1 MATKLTTITGQ
12 YHSYVA
18 DQVLTHYQLNETIDY
33 FDDQNRLNRIF
44 LTGTGI
50 VCGLQVSTNA
60 GYTTVTIT
68 QGTGITTDG
77 DLIKLSIKPAP
88 ADQALAIAIKQK
100 LSSIDFQKIDYKTY
114 KVFDT
119 DKANYS
125 AFKNN
130 SNVLLPIWELLPEKP
145 GGTPLESGEL
155 LLTSFANLKNHV
167 VLLYLESYTKDASL
181 CDEVDC
187 SNKGGEEIFN
197 LRVLVVSQA
206 TADIIIGKNGNAER
220 DSLYKKYDVFQKY
233 SLLDELGV
241 KKVIPTFNSTSTANK
256 IKQLFNAV
264 VNDPSFRTDL
274 IANLTTLLSSFGY
287 TAQLTGIT
295 TRINALFTIDPN
307 NIPSDIHYRYD
318 LLKDIVA
325 TYKELKDLFIQ
336 LKSECNPPIGS
347 FPKHLF
353 LGFVEDNNRFKD
365 YRHQFYKA
373 SILDQNKT
381 FSNFD
386 SLVRRLKGIL
396 DNYQITANSIKITPS
411 KAMGKLGVKSVPYY
425 YNVDDNLLH
434 AWDFEKSSLYNHQ
447 ANFSYHTTNLLNSDY
462 IKAPLGFCI
471 DDHDFYRIEGY
482 LNDSVDDVKTFL
494 NSKKIEYGLDFDF
507 YILDVVE
514 NAADLKILFN
524 TNYSFEHKA
533 GVKKGGTLLLLKSGT
548 TFITDF
554 AIEGKISPD
563 NGLGC
568 CTIMGCLYPWISSLR
583 YINNLSRSI
592 RGTQSRRIEMPT
604 HYTLSIKKYSINGV
618 NLITNRVLVNIP
630 LDQVLARRL
639 HVVMETLNN
648 MFPTGLLFDFI
659 EEEKKLRIMRLEKDV
674 FEFEVQD
681 ITLSKSAPIYT
692 FTETGVTKNGKVFS
706 SNKITCAVI
715 NSHKANI
722 YKKIHANY
730 DPINKDDDDFG
741 RFNDDWDKFEYL
753 RSELR
758 FHDHTKSFI
767 RFPKIFDDFYSIP
780 VIYNNQQNEDTTVAE
795 ELLNIAQEIA
805 RIDDHYHDI
814 YIGGDWTSG
823 NYVNTTMQSFY
834 LENYT
839 DTNDKLV
846 LFINLRKKIHNEDK
860 VSKYMIHID
869 TTRNVKLS
877 DFEELFAKYA
887 KKAEFYF
894 YKPTNG
900 NFIKIEQNRFS
911 KDGSIKKR
919 VLVNTKKITKS
930 PITKKVTKPVT
941 KKTPVAKRTPKKPG
955 DTK

>member
-33 FDDQNRLNRIF
+33 FDDQNRLNRIS

-60 GYTTVTIT
+60 GYTTVSIT

-77 DLIKLSIKPAP
+77 DLIKLSKKPDSAG
-88 ADQALAIAIKQK
+88 QALATAIKQK
-100 LSSIDFQKIDYKTY
+100 LSSIDLQKIDYKSY
-114 KVFDT
+114 KPFDT
-119 DKANYS
+119 DKGNYP

-130 SNVLLPIWELLPEKP
+130 SNALLPIWELLPEKTP
-145 GGTPLESGEL
+145 GTAPETGEL
-155 LLTSFANLKNHV
+155 PLTNFVNLKNHV
-167 VLLYLESYTKDASL
+167 VLLYLESYTKDAAL

-197 LRVLVVSQA
+197 LRVLVVNQA
-206 TADIIIGKNGNAER
+206 TANIIIGKSPSPER
-220 DSLYKKYDVFQKY
+220 DPLYNKYDVFQKY
-233 SLLDELGV
+233 SALEELGV
-241 KKVIPTFNSTSTANK
+241 KKVIPTFNSTSTATK

-264 VNDPSFRTDL
+264 VNDSSFRTDL
-274 IANLTTLLSSFGY
+274 ITNLTTLLSSFGF
-287 TAQLTGIT
+287 TAQLTTIT
-295 TRINALFTIDPN
+295 ARINALFTIDPN
-307 NIPSDIHYRYD
+307 NIPADIHYRYD
-318 LLKDIVA
+318 LLKDIIA

-336 LKSECNPPIGS
+336 IKSECNPPINS

-373 SILDQNKT
+373 SVLDQNKT
-381 FSNFD
+381 FSNFE

-396 DNYQITANSIKITPS
+396 ENYQVTANSIKITPS
-411 KAMGKLGVKSVPYY
+411 KTMGKLGSKSVPYY

-434 AWDFEKSSLYNHQ
+434 AWDYEKSSLYIHKT
-447 ANFSYHTTNLLNSDY
+447 NFSYHTTNLANEDY
-462 IKAPLGFCI
+462 IKAPLGYCI
-471 DDHDFYRIEGY
+471 DDYDFYRIEGY

-494 NSKKIEYGLDFDF
+494 NTKKIEYGLDFDF

-554 AIEGKISPD
+554 SIEGKISPD

-583 YINNLSRSI
+583 YINNLSRST

-604 HYTLSIKKYSINGV
+604 HYKLSIKKYSINGV

-630 LDQVLARRL
+630 LDQILSRRL

-648 MFPTGLLFDFI
+648 LFPTGLLFDFI

-681 ITLSKSAPIYT
+681 ITLSNSAPTYT
-692 FTETGVTKNGKVFS
+692 FTENGVTKNGKLFS
-706 SNKITCAVI
+706 TNKISCAIV

-741 RFNDDWDKFEYL
+741 RFNDDWSKFEYL
-753 RSELR
+753 RGRLR
-758 FHDHTKSFI
+758 YHQLTREWK
-767 RFPKIFDDFYSIP
+767 RFPKTLEDFYTIP
-780 VIYNNQQNEDTTVAE
+780 MNYESQATEDTIVADD
-795 ELLNIAQEIA
+795 LLSIATQIRNINKN
-805 RIDDHYHDI
+805 YTDI
-814 YIGGDWTSG
+814 YIGGDWVNG
-823 NYVNTTMQSFY
+823 NWVNPTMQDY
-834 LENYT
+834 YERNYT
-839 DTNDKLV
+839 NTDDELI
-846 LFINLRKKIHNEDK
+846 LFMNLRKKIHNEQN

-869 TTRNVKLS
+869 TTRAVKTEEFDELLS
-877 DFEELFAKYA
+877 RYEKR
-887 KKAEFYF
+887 AEIYF
-894 YKPTNG
+894 YKPTTG
-900 NFIKIEQNRFS
+900 NFIKIEENRMRNL
-911 KDGSIKKR
+911 KR
-919 VLVNTKKITKS
+919 
-930 PITKKVTKPVT
+930 VTKPVVTKPIVT
-941 KKTPVAKRTPKKPG
+941 KK
-955 DTK
+955 DTKGKGDPK

>member
-1 MATKLTTITGQ
+1 MAAKLTTITGH

-18 DQVLTHYQLNETIDY
+18 DQVLTHFQLNETIDY
-33 FDDQNRLNRIF
+33 FDDQNRLSKIF

-50 VCGLQVSTNA
+50 VCGFQVSANV
-60 GYTTVTIT
+60 GYSTVTIT
-68 QGTGITTDG
+68 QGNGITTDG
-77 DLIKLSIKPAP
+77 DLIKLTTKPLTP
-88 ADQALAIAIKQK
+88 ADQAKATLIKQK
-100 LSSIDFQKIDYKTY
+100 LFSIDISKIDYKTY

-119 DKANYS
+119 DKGNYPH
-125 AFKNN
+125 FKNAGN
-130 SNVLLPIWELLPEKP
+130 TILPMWELLPEKP
-145 GGTPLESGEL
+145 AGTPLESGES
-155 LLTSFANLKNHV
+155 LLTTFANLKNHV
-167 VLLYLESYTKDASL
+167 VILYLENYTKDTAL

-206 TADIIIGKNGNAER
+206 TANIIIGKSGSPER
-220 DSLYKKYDVFQKY
+220 DPLYNKYDVFQKY
-233 SLLDELGV
+233 STLDELGV
-241 KKVIPTFNSTSTANK
+241 KKVIPTFNSTSTANQ
-256 IKQLFNAV
+256 IKQLFTTV
-264 VNDPSFRTDL
+264 VNDVSFKSEL
-274 IANLTTLLSSFGY
+274 LANLATVLIPFGY
-287 TAQLTGIT
+287 TSQLTAIN
-295 TRINALFTIDPN
+295 TRITALLTIDPI
-307 NIPSDIHYRYD
+307 NIPADIHYRYD

-347 FPKHLF
+347 FPKHLL

-373 SILDQNKT
+373 AALDQNKT
-381 FSNFD
+381 FSHFD

-396 DNYQITANSIKITPS
+396 DNYQVTANSIKITPS
-411 KAMGKLGVKSVPYY
+411 KTMGKLGSKSVPYY

-447 ANFSYHTTNLLNSDY
+447 ANFSYHTTNLANNDY
-462 IKAPLGFCI
+462 IKTPLGYCT
-471 DDHDFYRIEGY
+471 DDYDFYRIEGY
-482 LNDSVDDVKTFL
+482 LNDSVDDVKAFL
-494 NSKKIEYGLDFDF
+494 NSKRIEFGLDFDF
-507 YILDVVE
+507 YILDVTE

-548 TFITDF
+548 AFITDF
-554 AIEGKISPD
+554 AIDGKISPD

-592 RGTQSRRIEMPT
+592 RGTQSKRVEMPT

-630 LDQVLARRL
+630 LDQILARRL

-648 MFPTGLLFDFI
+648 LFPTGLLFDFI

-692 FTETGVTKNGKVFS
+692 FTENGVTKNGKVFS
-706 SNKITCAVI
+706 TNKITCAII

-730 DPINKDDDDFG
+730 DPINKDDDNFG

-753 RSELR
+753 RGRLR
-758 FHDHTKSFI
+758 YHEVTESYM
-767 RFPKIFDDFYSIP
+767 RFPKTFEDFYTIP
-780 VIYNNQQNEDTTVAE
+780 MIYNNQEIEDTTVAE
-795 ELLNIAQEIA
+795 ELMSIADQIININ
-805 RIDDHYHDI
+805 DNYNNI
-814 YIGGDWTSG
+814 YIGGDWVNG
-823 NYVNTTMQSFY
+823 NWVNPTMQSYY
-834 LENYT
+834 LKNYD
-839 DTNDKLV
+839 DTNDELV
-846 LFINLRKKIHNEDK
+846 RFMNLRTKIHNEEK

-869 TTRNVKLS
+869 TTRTVKTS
-877 DFEELFAKYA
+877 EFDELISRYA
-887 KKAEFYF
+887 KKAEIYF

-900 NFIKIEQNRFS
+900 NFIKIEANRF
-911 KDGSIKKR
+911 R
-919 VLVNTKKITKS
+919 NLNRKITE
-930 PITKKVTKPVT
+930 PVVTKPVVT
-941 KKTPVAKRTPKKPG
+941 KPLVTKRDLKKPG

>member
-1 MATKLTTITGQ
+1 MAAKLTTITGH

-18 DQVLTHYQLNETIDY
+18 DQVLTHFQLNETIDY
-33 FDDQNRLNRIF
+33 FDDQNRLSKIF

-50 VCGLQVSTNA
+50 VCGFQVSANA
-60 GYTTVTIT
+60 GYSTVTIT
-68 QGTGITTDG
+68 QGNGITTDG
-77 DLIKLSIKPAP
+77 DLIKLTTKPLTP
-88 ADQALAIAIKQK
+88 ADQAMATAIKQK
-100 LSSIDFQKIDYKTY
+100 LFSIDISKIDYKTY

-119 DKANYS
+119 DKGNY
-125 AFKNN
+125 AHFKNAGN
-130 SNVLLPIWELLPEKP
+130 TILPMWELLPEKAA
-145 GGTPLESGEL
+145 GTPLESGES
-155 LLTSFANLKNHV
+155 LLTTFTNLKNHV
-167 VLLYLESYTKDASL
+167 VLLYLENYTKDAAL

-206 TADIIIGKNGNAER
+206 TANIIIGKSGSPGR
-220 DSLYKKYDVFQKY
+220 DSLYNKYDVFQKY
-233 SLLDELGV
+233 STLDELGV
-241 KKVIPTFNSTSTANK
+241 KKVIPTFNSTSTANQ
-256 IKQLFNAV
+256 IKQLFSAV
-264 VNDPSFRTDL
+264 VNDASFRSDL
-274 IANLTTLLSSFGY
+274 LANLATVLIPFGY
-287 TAQLTGIT
+287 TTQLTAIN
-295 TRINALFTIDPN
+295 TRITALLTIDPI
-307 NIPSDIHYRYD
+307 NIPADIHYRYD
-318 LLKDIVA
+318 LVKDIVA

-347 FPKHLF
+347 FPKHLL

-373 SILDQNKT
+373 AVLDQNKT
-381 FSNFD
+381 FSHFD

-396 DNYQITANSIKITPS
+396 DNYQVTANSIKITPS
-411 KAMGKLGVKSVPYY
+411 KTMGKLGSKSVPYY

-447 ANFSYHTTNLLNSDY
+447 ANFSYHTTNLANNDY
-462 IKAPLGFCI
+462 IKTPLSYCT
-471 DDHDFYRIEGY
+471 DDYDFYRIEGY
-482 LNDSVDDVKTFL
+482 LNDSVDDVKSFL
-494 NSKKIEYGLDFDF
+494 NSKKIEFGLDFDF
-507 YILDVVE
+507 YILDVTE

-554 AIEGKISPD
+554 AIDGKISPD

-592 RGTQSRRIEMPT
+592 RGTQSKRVEMPT

-630 LDQVLARRL
+630 LDQILARRL

-648 MFPTGLLFDFI
+648 LFPTGLLFDFI

-706 SNKITCAVI
+706 SNKITCAII

-730 DPINKDDDDFG
+730 DPINKDDDNFG

-753 RSELR
+753 RGLLR
-758 FHDHTKSFI
+758 YHDVTKSYM
-767 RFPKIFDDFYSIP
+767 RFPKTFEDFYTIP
-780 VIYNNQQNEDTTVAE
+780 MIYNNQEVEDTTVAE
-795 ELLNIAQEIA
+795 ELMSIADQIININ
-805 RIDDHYHDI
+805 DNYNNI
-814 YIGGDWTSG
+814 YIGGDWVNG
-823 NYVNTTMQSFY
+823 NWVNPTMQSYY
-834 LENYT
+834 LKNYT
-839 DTNDKLV
+839 DTNDELV
-846 LFINLRKKIHNEDK
+846 RFMNLRTKIHNEEK

-869 TTRNVKLS
+869 TTRTVKTSEFDELLS
-877 DFEELFAKYA
+877 RYA
-887 KKAEFYF
+887 KKAEIYF

-900 NFIKIEQNRFS
+900 NFIKIESNRF
-911 KDGSIKKR
+911 R
-919 VLVNTKKITKS
+919 NLNRKITE
-930 PITKKVTKPVT
+930 PVVTKPVVT
-941 KKTPVAKRTPKKPG
+941 KSVVNKRNLKKPD

>member
-1 MATKLTTITGQ
+1 MAAKLTTITGH

-18 DQVLTHYQLNETIDY
+18 DQVLTHFQLNETIDY
-33 FDDQNRLNRIF
+33 FDDQNRLNRVF

-50 VCGLQVSTNA
+50 ICGFQVSANA
-60 GYTTVTIT
+60 AYSTVSIT
-68 QGTGITTDG
+68 QGNGITTDG
-77 DLIKLSIKPAP
+77 DLIKLSVKPSTP
-88 ADQALAIAIKQK
+88 ADVALSTALKQK
-100 LSSIDFQKIDYKTY
+100 LFSIDFPKIDYKSY

-119 DKANYS
+119 DKGNY
-125 AFKNN
+125 AHFKNG
-130 SNVLLPIWELLPEKP
+130 SNVIFPMWELLPEKP
-145 GGTPLESGEL
+145 SGIALESGESP
-155 LLTSFANLKNHV
+155 LTTFVNLKNHV
-167 VLLYLESYTKDASL
+167 IILYLENYTKDAAL

-187 SNKGGEEIFN
+187 ANKGGEEIFN

-206 TADIIIGKNGNAER
+206 TANSIIGKSITPQR
-220 DSLYKKYDVFQKY
+220 DPLYNKYDVFQKY
-233 SLLDELGV
+233 NLLDELGV
-241 KKVIPTFNSTSTANK
+241 KKVIPTFNTTSTVNK
-256 IKQLFNAV
+256 IKQLFTAV
-264 VNDPSFRTDL
+264 VNDVTFQSEL
-274 IANLTTLLSSFGY
+274 LANLTTILSSFGF
-287 TAQLTGIT
+287 TAQLASIT
-295 TRINALFTIDPN
+295 TKINTLLTIDPD
-307 NIPSDIHYRYD
+307 NIPADIHYRYD

-347 FPKHLF
+347 FPKHLL

-373 SILDQNKT
+373 PVLDQNKT

-386 SLVRRLKGIL
+386 SLVRRLKSIL
-396 DNYQITANSIKITPS
+396 DNYQITATSIKITPS
-411 KAMGKLGVKSVPYY
+411 KTIGKLGAKSVPYY

-434 AWDFEKSSLYNHQ
+434 AWDFEKSSLYIHQ
-447 ANFSYHTTNLLNSDY
+447 TNFSYHTTNLLNNDY
-462 IKAPLGFCI
+462 IKTPLGYCT
-471 DDHDFYRIEGY
+471 DDYDFYRIEGY
-482 LNDSVDDVKTFL
+482 LNDTVDDVKAFL
-494 NSKKIEYGLDFDF
+494 TAKRIEFGLDFDF
-507 YILDVVE
+507 YILDIVE

-533 GVKKGGTLLLLKSGT
+533 GVKKGGTLLLLKSGN

-554 AIEGKISPD
+554 SIEGKISPD

-592 RGTQSRRIEMPT
+592 RGTQSKRVEMPT

-630 LDQVLARRL
+630 LDQILARRL

-648 MFPTGLLFDFI
+648 LFPTGLLFDFI

-681 ITLSKSAPIYT
+681 ITISKSAPIYT
-692 FTETGVTKNGKVFS
+692 FTENGVTKNGKIFF
-706 SNKITCAVI
+706 SNKITCAII

-741 RFNDDWDKFEYL
+741 RFNDDWNKFEYL
-753 RSELR
+753 RSQLR
-758 FHDHTKSFI
+758 FHKRTQSLI
-767 RFPKIFDDFYSIP
+767 RFPKIFDDFYTIP
-780 VIYNNQQNEDTTVAE
+780 VIYDNQENEDTTVAE
-795 ELLNIAQEIA
+795 ELLNIARQIIE
-805 RIDDHYHDI
+805 IDDRYNEI

-823 NYVNTTMQSFY
+823 NYVNTTMQSYY
-834 LENYT
+834 LENSD
-839 DTNDKLV
+839 DTNDELV
-846 LFINLRKKIHNEDK
+846 LFMNLRTKIHNEEK

-877 DFEELFAKYA
+877 DFEELIARYA

-900 NFIKIEQNRFS
+900 NFIKIEQNRYS

-919 VLVNTKKITKS
+919 VLVNTKKITK
-930 PITKKVTKPVT
+930 PVIAKKTTKPVIT
-941 KKTPVAKRTPKKPG
+941 RNPKRRG

>member
-1 MATKLTTITGQ
+1 MAAKLTTITGH

-18 DQVLTHYQLNETIDY
+18 DQVLTHFQLNETIDY
-33 FDDQNRLNRIF
+33 FDDQNRLSKIF

-50 VCGLQVSTNA
+50 VCGFQVSANA
-60 GYTTVTIT
+60 GYSVVTIT
-68 QGTGITTDG
+68 QGNGITTDG
-77 DLIKLSIKPAP
+77 DLIKLTTKPLTP
-88 ADQALAIAIKQK
+88 ADQAKATAIKQK
-100 LSSIDFQKIDYKTY
+100 LFSIDISKIDYKSY

-119 DKANYS
+119 DKGNYPH
-125 AFKNN
+125 FKNAGN
-130 SNVLLPIWELLPEKP
+130 TILPMWELLPEKP
-145 GGTPLESGEL
+145 AGTPLESGES
-155 LLTSFANLKNHV
+155 LLTTFANLKNHV
-167 VLLYLESYTKDASL
+167 VILYLENYTKDAAL

-206 TADIIIGKNGNAER
+206 TANIIIGKSGSPER
-220 DSLYKKYDVFQKY
+220 DPLYNKYDVFQKY
-233 SLLDELGV
+233 STLDELGV
-241 KKVIPTFNSTSTANK
+241 KKVIPTFNSTSTANQ
-256 IKQLFNAV
+256 IKQLFTTV
-264 VNDPSFRTDL
+264 VNDVTFRSEL
-274 IANLTTLLSSFGY
+274 LANLATVLIPFGY
-287 TAQLTGIT
+287 TSQLTAIN
-295 TRINALFTIDPN
+295 TRITALLTIDPI
-307 NIPSDIHYRYD
+307 NIPADIHYRYD

-336 LKSECNPPIGS
+336 LKSECNPPLGS
-347 FPKHLF
+347 FPKHLL

-365 YRHQFYKA
+365 YRHQFYKSA
-373 SILDQNKT
+373 ALDQNKT
-381 FSNFD
+381 FSHFD

-396 DNYQITANSIKITPS
+396 DNYQVTANSIKITPS
-411 KAMGKLGVKSVPYY
+411 KTMGKLGSKSVPYY

-447 ANFSYHTTNLLNSDY
+447 ANFSYHTTNLANNDY
-462 IKAPLGFCI
+462 IKTPLGYCT
-471 DDHDFYRIEGY
+471 DDYDFYRIEGY
-482 LNDSVDDVKTFL
+482 LNDSVDDVKAFL
-494 NSKKIEYGLDFDF
+494 NSKKIEFGLDFDF
-507 YILDVVE
+507 YILDVTE

-548 TFITDF
+548 AFITDF
-554 AIEGKISPD
+554 AIDGKISPD

-592 RGTQSRRIEMPT
+592 RGTQSKRVEMPT

-630 LDQVLARRL
+630 LDQILARRL

-648 MFPTGLLFDFI
+648 LFPTGLLFDFI

-692 FTETGVTKNGKVFS
+692 FTENGVTKNGKVFS
-706 SNKITCAVI
+706 TNKITCAII

-730 DPINKDDDDFG
+730 DPINKDDDNFG

-753 RSELR
+753 RGLLR
-758 FHDHTKSFI
+758 YHEVTKSYM
-767 RFPKIFDDFYSIP
+767 RFPKTFEDFYTIP
-780 VIYNNQQNEDTTVAE
+780 MIYNNQEIEDTTVAE
-795 ELLNIAQEIA
+795 ELMSIADQIININ
-805 RIDDHYHDI
+805 DNYNNI
-814 YIGGDWTSG
+814 YIGGDWVNG
-823 NYVNTTMQSFY
+823 NWVNPTMQSYY
-834 LENYT
+834 LKNYD
-839 DTNDKLV
+839 DTNDELV
-846 LFINLRKKIHNEDK
+846 RFMNLRTKIHNEEK

-869 TTRNVKLS
+869 TTRTVKTS
-877 DFEELFAKYA
+877 EFDELISRYA
-887 KKAEFYF
+887 KKAEIYF

-900 NFIKIEQNRFS
+900 NFIKIEANRF
-911 KDGSIKKR
+911 R
-919 VLVNTKKITKS
+919 NLNRKITE
-930 PITKKVTKPVT
+930 PVVTKPLVT
-941 KKTPVAKRTPKKPG
+941 KRDLKKPG

>member
-1 MATKLTTITGQ
+1 MAAKLTTITGQ

-33 FDDQNRLNRIF
+33 FDDQNRLSRVF

-50 VCGLQVSTNA
+50 VCGFQVSTNP
-60 GYTTVTIT
+60 GYSTVTIT
-68 QGTGITTDG
+68 QGNGITTDG
-77 DLIKLSIKPAP
+77 DLIKLSVKPSTP
-88 ADQALAIAIKQK
+88 ADIALATALKQK
-100 LSSIDFQKIDYKTY
+100 LISIDIPKIDYKSY
-114 KVFDT
+114 KVFDI
-119 DKANYS
+119 DKGNYPH
-125 AFKNN
+125 FK
-130 SNVLLPIWELLPEKP
+130 SGTAMLPMWELLPEKT
-145 GGTPLESGEL
+145 GALETGES
-155 LLTSFANLKNHV
+155 LLTSFPDLKNHV
-167 VLLYLESYTKDASL
+167 VLLYLENYTKEATL
-181 CDEVDC
+181 CDETDC
-187 SNKGGEEIFN
+187 SNKGGEEVFN

-206 TADIIIGKNGNAER
+206 TANIIISKTSTPQR
-220 DSLYKKYDVFQKY
+220 DPLYSKYDVFDKY
-233 SLLDELGV
+233 SMLEELGV
-241 KKVIPTFNSTSTANK
+241 KKVIPTFNNTSTAAK
-256 IKQLFNAV
+256 IKQLFNTV
-264 VNDPSFRTDL
+264 VNDVSFKSEL
-274 IANLTTLLSSFGY
+274 LANLATVLIPFGY
-287 TAQLTGIT
+287 VTQLAAIN
-295 TRINALFTIDPN
+295 TRLNTLFTIDPN
-307 NIPSDIHYRYD
+307 NIPADIHYRYD

-325 TYKELKDLFIQ
+325 TYKELKDLFLQ

-347 FPKHLF
+347 FPKHLL
-353 LGFVEDNNRFKD
+353 LGLVEENNRYKN

-373 SILDQNKT
+373 SALDQNKT

-396 DNYQITANSIKITPS
+396 DNYLVNANSVKITPS
-411 KAMGKLGVKSVPYY
+411 KTIGKLGAKSVPYY

-434 AWDFEKSSLYNHQ
+434 AWDFEKSTLYNHQ

-462 IKAPLGFCI
+462 IKTPLSFCI

-482 LNDSVDDVKTFL
+482 LNDSVDDVKAFL
-494 NSKKIEYGLDFDF
+494 IAKRIEFGLDFDF
-507 YILDVVE
+507 YIMDVVE

-548 TFITDF
+548 TLITDF
-554 AIEGKISPD
+554 AIDGKINPD
-563 NGLGC
+563 SGLGC

-583 YINNLSRSI
+583 YINNLSRSL
-592 RGTQSRRIEMPT
+592 RGSRSDKVDLPT
-604 HYTLSIKKYSINGV
+604 HYKLSVKKYTINGV
-618 NLITNRVLVNIP
+618 NLITDRVLIDIP
-630 LDQVLARRL
+630 LDQLLARRL

-648 MFPTGLLFDFI
+648 RFPTGLLFDFI
-659 EEEKKLRIMRLEKDV
+659 EEEKKLRIMRLEKDT

-681 ITLSKSAPIYT
+681 ITLSRNAPTYT
-692 FTETGVTKNGKVFS
+692 FTQNGVTKNGKVYS
-706 SNKITCAVI
+706 SNKITCAI
-715 NSHKANI
+715 MNSHKAEI
-722 YKKIHANY
+722 YKKIHAYY

-753 RSELR
+753 RSQLR
-758 FHDHTKSFI
+758 FHEETKSFI
-767 RFPKIFDDFYSIP
+767 RFPKIFDDYYTIP

-795 ELLNIAQEIA
+795 ELLNIAQEIV
-805 RIDDHYHDI
+805 RIDDNYNEI

-823 NYVNTTMQSFY
+823 NYVNTTMQSYY

-839 DTNDKLV
+839 DTNDELV
-846 LFINLRKKIHNEDK
+846 LFMNLRTKIHNESK

-877 DFEELFAKYA
+877 DFEELFTKYA

-919 VLVNTKKITKS
+919 VLVNKQKITKS
-930 PITKKVTKPVT
+930 PITKKVTKPVI
-941 KKTPVAKRTPKKPG
+941 KKTPVTKRTPKKPG